1 MSEKHI
7 EIGLHAAV
15 VAVDKK
21 NPLVLTVSK
30 SGSSS
35 ELAALPFGPFDPI
48 AHRTLEEGLRIW
60 VAQQTKLPLGYVE
73 QLYTFGDR
81 GRLRA
86 AGQINNHFISVGYL
100 ALLPRPAGSELST
113 NNLTWNS
120 WYQHFPWE
128 DWRDSRPIQLERIIL
143 PALLKWLQSKTE
155 KKRPACEARIRLA
168 FGCERDNDGNFII
181 NIWDEERVLERYE
194 LMYEAGLVA
203 EFFLD
208 GRSQTSLTIPSPG
221 QAMLHDH
228 RRILATAMARLR
240 AKLKYRPVVFELMP
254 QIFTLT
260 ELQTTVETLSGQRL
274 HKQNFRR
281 MVDNAQLVEPT
292 GATSSET
299 GGRPA
304 AYFRFLRSITRER
317 PAPGLRVGNVY

>member
-1 MSEKHI
+1 MSDTQI

-15 VAVDKK
+15 VAVDNE

-30 SGSSS
+30 SNTSS
-35 ELAALPFGPFDPI
+35 ELAALPFGPFDPV
-48 AHRTLEEGLRIW
+48 AHRTLDEGLRMW
-60 VAQQTKLPLGYVE
+60 VAQQTKLRLGYVE

-86 AGQINNHFISVGYL
+86 AGQVTNHLISVGYL
-100 ALLPRPAGSELST
+100 ALLPRPAENEEPT
-113 NNLTWNS
+113 NALTWNS

-128 DWRDSRPIQLERIIL
+128 DWRDGRPIQLEAVIL
-143 PALLKWLQSKTE
+143 PALSILVQTKSEQKQ
-155 KKRPACEARIRLA
+155 AAFEARIRLA
-168 FGCERDNDGNFII
+168 FGCEPDADGILII
-181 NIWDEERVLERYE
+181 KVWDEERVLERYE
-194 LMYEAGLVA
+194 LMYEAGLVT
-203 EFFLD
+203 EFVLD
-208 GRSQTSLTIPSPG
+208 GRAQKTLVTPAPG

-254 QIFTLT
+254 QTFTLT
-260 ELQTTVETLSGQRL
+260 ELQTTVETLSGRRL

-281 MVDNAQLVEPT
+281 MVDKANLVEPT

-317 PAPGLRVGNVY
+317 PAPGLRVGTVL